1 VHTDAGEMQNEEET
15 EEDGSERAGMKRK
28 RGVVRDDGADLR
40 QEMARLR
47 NENEEL
53 KRQGEMQTAQT
64 ASLMRQLQELQTLV
78 GARLQ
83 NQAHQS
89 HAAPQAHMM

>member
-1 VHTDAGEMQNEEET
+1 MQNEEET

-28 RGVVRDDGADLR
+28 RGVVRDDGGDLR

-53 KRQGEMQTAQT
+53 KRQSEMQTAQT

-83 NQAHQS
+83 QNQAHP
-89 HAAPQAHMM
+89 HTAPQAHMM